1 MSRLWR
7 RLLFLLRHRRFE
19 ADLDEE
25 MRLHLEMKIE
35 ENLEQAHRA
44 ARRQLGNSTRLR
56 EASREPWTLRW
67 LEAVAQDLRYAVRT
81 LSRSPGFT
89 VVALLTLSLGIG
101 STTAVFSICNAVL
114 LRPLPY
120 KDPDRLVMQDM
131 AIFYHPGWARL
142 TLAAGDEPESI
153 QGAFVS
159 ANSFSLLG
167 LPPALG
173 RAFGGDEV
181 ERGERVVMLSHGFW
195 QRRFGASEEILGKTV
210 EAESKRFQII
220 GVMPRLFQL
229 PTIDAELW
237 APITTHPRWSD
248 SKGRIP
254 RRWSVIGRLKPAVTI
269 KGAQAE
275 MRMIA
280 SRLERA
286 YPGSNAGRGIQVI
299 PLDEQTT
306 GRARKALSLLFV
318 AVVFAHRS
326 SDAFDRVSDARCR
339 GACSRL
345 RPRAPGDEGR
355 SAGGAA
361 P

>member
-1 MSRLWR
+1 M
-7 RLLFLLRHRRFE
+7 LFLLRHRRFE

-56 EASREPWTLRW
+56 EASRQPCTLEW
-67 LEAVAQDLRYAVRT
+67 LEAVAQDLRYTVWT

-167 LPPALG
+167 VPPALG
-173 RAFGGDEV
+173 RAFGADEV
-181 ERGERVVMLSHGFW
+181 E
-195 QRRFGASEEILGKTV
+195 
-210 EAESKRFQII
+210 
-220 GVMPRLFQL
+220 
-229 PTIDAELW
+229 
-237 APITTHPRWSD
+237 
-248 SKGRIP
+248 
-254 RRWSVIGRLKPAVTI
+254 
-269 KGAQAE
+269 
-275 MRMIA
+275 
-280 SRLERA
+280 
-286 YPGSNAGRGIQVI
+286 
-299 PLDEQTT
+299 
-306 GRARKALSLLFV
+306 
-318 AVVFAHRS
+318 
-326 SDAFDRVSDARCR
+326 
-339 GACSRL
+339 
-345 RPRAPGDEGR
+345 
-355 SAGGAA
+355 
-361 P
+361 